1 MSADITGPYMQ
12 RAMYHYI
19 LTDRNLL
26 AKLDGDF
33 FIQEAAKHFYPIA
46 KAYSLK
52 FFNPPTKEIIIEEAS
67 RTETLDD
74 ARMAQ
79 LDFLYN
85 DNPLESVNKD
95 YIRELII
102 NVATWKSCVSGVESA
117 IEFIK
122 KNEGK
127 VIEHPDVSKKFRER
141 VRMLI
146 DNPLSVN
153 YEIEDSNGS
162 NFWDPETHKQEKLAR
177 RTTGY
182 SFIDA
187 CMDGGYWDGSFTV
200 FAGAPKVGKSQFLCN
215 LCAQSVINGYNSL
228 YITLEL
234 PEPMVIGRIG
244 SNILNIPHA
253 DYGAISNT
261 PRLAEEMKKYRAN
274 HINPLGELV
283 VKSYPTSTMTAED
296 LEAYVLKEELARSTE
311 ENRFKFHNIF
321 VDYINIMRNPMN
333 EYSENTYIKIKNIAE
348 HLKGVGVKNNWA
360 IVTATQMNKGQYD
373 KSDARAE
380 DVAESSGLGATV
392 DMLFGIIKDATCS
405 MNNQYYIKCIYD
417 RVAPHQEEKKLFN
430 FDGKYLR
437 LTEDKSAPVSCLVE
451 QQYTYKKAVNGVVV
465 EKNTGTVYS
474 AAPNKNFPVQNQK
487 PQFQQ
492 SQPIPAQSTTPRLSV
507 DLTGELDND
516 KGNEMNPR
524 IGTPASD
531 LYPKPAGNSP
541 YTDKPTMPPDNKD
554 DDDIVKTNLAPV
566 NNNPGQQMQK
576 NMRMPVRGLNEMS
589 VKEYGEFIKR
599 NKERG
604 S

>member
-26 AKLDGDF
+26 NKLDGDF
-33 FIQEAAKHFYPIA
+33 FVQEAARHFYPIA

-52 FFNPPTKEIIIEEAS
+52 YFTPPTKEIIVEEAS

-79 LDFLYN
+79 LEFLYG

-102 NVATWKSCVSGVESA
+102 NIATWKSCVFGVESA

-146 DNPLSVN
+146 DNPLTVN
-153 YEIEDSNGS
+153 YEIEDTNGS
-162 NFWDPETHKQEKLAR
+162 DFWNPESHKQEKMAR
-177 RTTGY
+177 RSTGY
-182 SFIDA
+182 PFIDT

-215 LCAQSVINGYNSL
+215 LCAQSVTHGYNSL

-244 SNILNIPHA
+244 ANILNIPHA
-253 DYGAISNT
+253 DYAAISNT
-261 PRLAEEMKKYRAN
+261 PRLAEEMKKYKMN
-274 HINPLGELV
+274 HVEPLGELV

-311 ENRFKFHNIF
+311 DKRFKFHNIF

-360 IVTATQMNKGQYD
+360 IITATQMSKGQYD

-392 DMLFGIIKDATCS
+392 DMLFGIIKDATCA

-437 LTEDKSAPVSCLVE
+437 LTEDKSAPVSCLSE
-451 QQYTYKKAVNGVVV
+451 QQATYRKAINGVIGQNNG
-465 EKNTGTVYS
+465 KVYS
-474 AAPNKNFPVQNQK
+474 GPYQGNQNQ
-487 PQFQQ
+487 QQ
-492 SQPIPAQSTTPRLSV
+492 RQQQTPVPSNPAPVVPHISL
-507 DLTGELDND
+507 DLTEELEDN
-516 KGNEMNPR
+516 KGVDINPR
-524 IGTPASD
+524 IGTPATD
-531 LYPKPAGNSP
+531 LIQKPSGGST
-541 YTDKPTMPPDNKD
+541 YTNKPTMPADSRD
-554 DDDIVKTNLAPV
+554 DDDIIHNCPAPPVVNTRPAPSIVTNVFL
-566 NNNPGQQMQK
+566 PG
-576 NMRMPVRGLNEMS
+576 VARGIGSMTP
-589 VKEYGEFIKR
+589 KEYAEYNR
-599 NKERG
+599 RLNKH
-604 S
+604 

>member
-26 AKLDGDF
+26 NKLDGDF
-33 FIQEAAKHFYPIA
+33 FVQEAARHFYPIA
-46 KAYSLK
+46 KAYALK
-52 FFNPPTKEIIIEEAS
+52 YFNPPTKEIVAEEAS

-79 LDFLYN
+79 LGFLYS
-85 DNPLESVNKD
+85 DNPLDSVNKD

-102 NVATWKSCVSGVESA
+102 NIATWKSCVSGVESA

-162 NFWDPETHKQEKLAR
+162 NFWDPESHKQEKMAR
-177 RTTGY
+177 RSTGY
-182 SFIDA
+182 PFIDT

-215 LCAQSVINGYNSL
+215 LCAQSVMQGYNSL

-244 SNILNIPHA
+244 ANILNIPHA
-253 DYGAISNT
+253 DYAAISNT
-261 PRLAEEMKKYRAN
+261 PRLAEEMKKYKMNRVE
-274 HINPLGELV
+274 PLGELV

-311 ENRFKFHNIF
+311 DNRFKFHNIF

-348 HLKGVGVKNNWA
+348 HLKGIGVKNNWA
-360 IVTATQMNKGQYD
+360 IITATQMNKGQYD

-437 LTEDKSAPVSCLVE
+437 LTEDKSAPVSCLAE
-451 QQYTYKKAVNGVVV
+451 QQVTYKRAVNGVIGQNNGKVYNGTYQGNQNSQQKQNLQPVV
-465 EKNTGTVYS
+465 
-474 AAPNKNFPVQNQK
+474 QK
-487 PQFQQ
+487 P
-492 SQPIPAQSTTPRLSV
+492 AVAPRV
-507 DLTGELDND
+507 GIDLTEEIDGND
-516 KGNEMNPR
+516 GVPVNPR
-524 IGTPASD
+524 NGTPAANLIS
-531 LYPKPAGNSP
+531 KTQASSP
-541 YTDKPTMPPDNKD
+541 YTDKPTMPSDSRD
-554 DDDIVKTNLAPV
+554 DDDLIHNKPV
-566 NNNPGQQMQK
+566 QKKSPVIGWKPYNCSSVPGSCGYGQGYENIFK
-576 NMRMPVRGLNEMS
+576 N
-589 VKEYGEFIKR
+589 R
-599 NKERG
+599 NSG
-604 S
+604 N